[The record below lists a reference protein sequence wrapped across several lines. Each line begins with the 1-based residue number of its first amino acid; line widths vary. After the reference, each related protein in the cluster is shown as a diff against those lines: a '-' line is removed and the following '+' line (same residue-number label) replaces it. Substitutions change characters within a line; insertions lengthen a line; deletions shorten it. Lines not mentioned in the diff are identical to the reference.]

1 MSTVIINGIEYVPA
15 KTVTGTRAAAEP
27 VDVRHLDRS
36 FRFDPGAQ
44 QHIPTLLVEFEPVSA
59 VGGGDPKAKGWRDRD
74 LLAMMLRGQPI
85 AHIAPAEQPQPEAV
99 PARHVSVGT
108 LSRMFE
114 PLDGIDPNA
123 SGYHWRKGWND
134 ALRRA
139 MDYASAAPAE
149 QPQSEAQPVACDE
162 YCWLVELFEG
172 DGSGN
177 SAGFYHTGFVD
188 IGGRSRTTR
197 DPFKARRYGTRD
209 QADAVATELGT
220 TLTGTW
226 RAVEHGFAA
235 APPPSAPEPSEAARL
250 YIDGEWNSYRGEL
263 LSLALVGEDGSE
275 WYEVIDFDGT
285 PEPWVAANVM
295 PKLRKAPISL
305 EWMQGS
311 LQRFLD
317 RYPAGV
323 HIVADWPEDIER
335 FCRVLVTGPGQRLDT
350 PPLTMEVVRIDPV
363 SADPHNALADA
374 RALRDALR
382 AAAAARTKC

>member
-1 MSTVIINGIEYVPA
+1 MTNDE
-15 KTVTGTRAAAEP
+15 
-27 VDVRHLDRS
+27 L
-36 FRFDPGAQ
+36 
-44 QHIPTLLVEFEPVSA
+44 
-59 VGGGDPKAKGWRDRD
+59 
-74 LLAMMLRGQPI
+74 I
-85 AHIAPAEQPQPEAV
+85 AAEQPQPEA
-99 PARHVSVGT
+99 
-108 LSRMFE
+108 
-114 PLDGIDPNA
+114 
-123 SGYHWRKGWND
+123 
-134 ALRRA
+134 
-139 MDYASAAPAE
+139 
-149 QPQSEAQPVACDE
+149 QPVAWRYRVDHSPHWHVSQHE
-162 YCWLVELFEG
+162 PAKVGEWNTIVEMHPLYL
-172 DGSGN
+172 
-177 SAGFYHTGFVD
+177 A
-188 IGGRSRTTR
+188 
-197 DPFKARRYGTRD
+197 
-209 QADAVATELGT
+209 
-220 TLTGTW
+220 
-226 RAVEHGFAA
+226 
-235 APPPSAPEPSEAARL
+235 PPSAPEPSEAARL

>member
-1 MSTVIINGIEYVPA
+1 MTTLRTAAEQALKPCPFCGSEPYSCRHLSYSNWG
-15 KTVTGTRAAAEP
+15 VTCPCGATGPTKNAGYRPLREAEILAHNEAVAAWNERAA
-27 VDVRHLDRS
+27 
-36 FRFDPGAQ
+36 
-44 QHIPTLLVEFEPVSA
+44 
-59 VGGGDPKAKGWRDRD
+59 
-74 LLAMMLRGQPI
+74 LA
-85 AHIAPAEQPQPEAV
+85 AEQPQPDEYNRRLRRQLEQEWAEL
-99 PARHVSVGT
+99 R
-108 LSRMFE
+108 
-114 PLDGIDPNA
+114 
-123 SGYHWRKGWND
+123 
-134 ALRRA
+134 ALR
-139 MDYASAAPAE
+139 SAE
-149 QPQSEAQPVACDE
+149 QPQPVARIVSTGPHAE
-162 YCWLVELFEG
+162 MPLLQWL
-172 DGSGN
+172 
-177 SAGFYHTGFVD
+177 SADHSFRAP
-188 IGGRSRTTR
+188 IG
-197 DPFKARRYGTRD
+197 
-209 QADAVATELGT
+209 
-220 TLTGTW
+220 TLLYP
-226 RAVEHGFAA
+226 